1 VGRRAR
7 RSASVELVGRCGG
20 LIGEMLSTAVHFLNP
35 ALVVLGG
42 RVAQS
47 SDVLL
52 AAIRQTVYA
61 KSLPFA
67 TRRLEIT
74 NAQLGADGGVIGVAT
89 MVVDELLSGPLRR
102 MDAVRRAGRPAGYR
116 RSGRLTRLVPAS
128 SAAEALLAVRK
139 RTPLNR
145 S

>member
-1 VGRRAR
+1 
-7 RSASVELVGRCGG
+7 
-20 LIGEMLSTAVHFLNP
+20 MW
-35 ALVVLGG
+35 VVLGG

-89 MVVDELLSGPLRR
+89 MVVDELLSPGRFVAWTPFG
-102 MDAVRRAGRPAGYR
+102 APAGRPDIAG
-116 RSGRLTRLVPAS
+116 PA
-128 SAAEALLAVRK
+128 A
-139 RTPLNR
+139 
-145 S
+145 